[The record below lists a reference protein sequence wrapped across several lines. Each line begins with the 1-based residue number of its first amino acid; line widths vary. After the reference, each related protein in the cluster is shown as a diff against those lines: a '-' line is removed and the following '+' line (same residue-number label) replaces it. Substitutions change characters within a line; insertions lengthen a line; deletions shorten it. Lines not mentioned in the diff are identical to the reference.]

1 MRLKVTR
8 AFSPSYMYFQRQNV
22 FWNVTNT
29 EIVENYKT
37 AINLYNTFN
46 IILNG

>member
-22 FWNVTNT
+22 IWNVTNT
-29 EIVENYKT
+29 EIVEKLQNSHKLIKYV
-37 AINLYNTFN
+37 
-46 IILNG
+46 